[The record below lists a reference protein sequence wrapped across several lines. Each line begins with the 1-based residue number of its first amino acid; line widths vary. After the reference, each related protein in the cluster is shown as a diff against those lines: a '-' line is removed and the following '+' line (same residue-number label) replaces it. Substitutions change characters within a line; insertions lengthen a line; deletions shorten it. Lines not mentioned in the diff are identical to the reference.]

1 MTNDVEIVEEEV
13 AESSQDFLMISIE
26 SEMSKL
32 QLGEDDR
39 KQSRGPRAVDET
51 LFIQTEQEKFLAP
64 VQVFAINDYTQQD
77 VSNLIKLFQ
86 IDQRTFELIQL

>member
-39 KQSRGPRAVDET
+39 K
-51 LFIQTEQEKFLAP
+51 
-64 VQVFAINDYTQQD
+64 
-77 VSNLIKLFQ
+77 
-86 IDQRTFELIQL
+86 